1 MFCLIGFVQQCYINP
16 APIDLS
22 INTWTITGHRL
33 EFKILSS
40 PIHHA
45 TCAHYVLALFA
56 VLFPLL
62 ATGLAGTEQNDASG
76 WKPVVDISDRLVI
89 DIGKFAVYEYDQNN
103 HKDLVFQNV
112 TEGAYKDVKE
122 GTQYWLVI
130 TVRDN
135 DSTLNPNPVYQAIV
149 FRRPWDRFKKLL
161 SFVQI
166 SN

>member
-1 MFCLIGFVQQCYINP
+1 MLR
-16 APIDLS
+16 A
-22 INTWTITGHRL
+22 R
-33 EFKILSS
+33 
-40 PIHHA
+40 
-45 TCAHYVLALFA
+45 YVLALLT

-62 ATGLAGTEQNDASG
+62 AAGTEQNDASG
-76 WKPVVDISDRLVI
+76 WKPVLDISDRLVI

-122 GTQYWLVI
+122 GTQYRLVI